1 MPEFRLF
8 ITSLQPFMNFLFSRT
23 SLIIPAILF
32 FLLCISSCNSHA
44 PENKKTSGEDTA
56 SGGTYKTPRLD
67 DSLQA
72 HKNVNSMARLIAG
85 LLPEAGTEAAEV
97 TGTPAWKTF
106 SANLNSRFG
115 KLDSTRLMT
124 MRNWRNKELA
134 ATLSGEDVLFYPFSG
149 PDFLNA
155 SQFFPDAS
163 TYYLFALEAPGS
175 LPLPAELKKDTAGN
189 YFSSIEKSLWSILNF
204 SFFRTNSMKVDLNA
218 SDLNGAVHLLV
229 LFAERMGYEVYE
241 VQAVSIDSIGQI
253 SEGQAGTVPGM
264 RIRCL
269 SPDKK
274 QNKTIVYF
282 SADISDSGILGK
294 KGLRLFLENLPDN
307 RNTYLKSASYL
318 LHGGNFSWMR
328 AHILRKSHH
337 VLQDDSGIPLR
348 YVDSTWQKTFYGSY
362 DAPISLFKNK
372 YQEQLRAIYDAGGSN
387 VRPLPFGIGYDY
399 RLNESNLM
407 LFSKLKGK

>member
-1 MPEFRLF
+1 
-8 ITSLQPFMNFLFSRT
+8 MNFLFSRT
-23 SLIIPAILF
+23 NLAISA
-32 FLLCISSCNSHA
+32 FLLLILGLPSCGSDS
-44 PENKKTSGEDTA
+44 PKNKKTSSEHA
-56 SGGTYKTPRLD
+56 SIPVVQESPELN
-67 DSLQA
+67 DSLKA
-72 HKNVNSMARLIAG
+72 HKGIHSMARLVAG
-85 LLPEAGTEAAEV
+85 LLPEQGTEADEI
-97 TGTPAWKTF
+97 TKLSAWKAF

-115 KLDSTRLMT
+115 KLDSTRLFT
-124 MRNWRNKELA
+124 IRNWREKELA
-134 ATLSGEDVLFYPFSG
+134 STLSGEEVLFYPFSG

-155 SQFFPDAS
+155 SQFFPEAAS
-163 TYYLFALEAPGS
+163 YYMFALEAPGS
-175 LPLPAELKKDTAGN
+175 LPLPADLKKDTSGK

-229 LFAERMGYEVYE
+229 LFAQRMGYEVYS
-241 VQAVSIDSIGQI
+241 VQAVTIDSLGKI
-253 SEGQAGTVPGM
+253 SEGQVGTIPGM
-264 RIRCL
+264 RILCL

-274 QNKTIVYF
+274 QNKTIFYF
-282 SADISDSGILGK
+282 SADISDAGILGK
-294 KGLRLFLENLPDN
+294 KELRMFLENLPDN

-337 VLQDDSGIPLR
+337 ILQDDSGIPLR

-372 YQEQLRAIYDAGGSN
+372 YQEQLRAAYEAGGSN